1 MILQTT
7 QPWKT
12 IFGSCLGSGL
22 AKARDEE
29 GGRGVSVSM
38 SNFCEL
44 GLGFSFQIDLRNHGF
59 SVFEIWLGF
68 FFLADQRLCFIIS
81 TDGPRPKDSPD
92 ASRNTAPIKPPMA
105 TELLQ
110 IDPPELRFVFEVRKQ
125 SSSLVQLGNKTD
137 HYIAFKVKTTSPKKY
152 CVRPNMG
159 IIKPNDKCDFT
170 VTMQAQRDAPPDMQ
184 CKDKFLIQSTVAPF
198 GATEDDI
205 TYNMVVLIDYK
216 PPLSRQFA
224 KDSGR
229 LIEEKKLR
237 VVLISPS
244 SSPVLLPVN
253 GDMKHDPSNEIDVHK
268 DRVLSGVEKIPPLT
282 ISEELKGLEPI
293 KDTKEDRADEDV
305 VPIQTE
311 NVGDMKAAKDDVQ
324 LNSDNESEELKS
336 KLGIMDS
343 KLREVTVTIT
353 KLNEERRKN
362 TEEKNLLKKEL
373 ELLKRE
379 IARKRT
385 QGGFPFLFVCMVALI
400 SMAVGYNFGYYRHP

>member
-1 MILQTT
+1 
-7 QPWKT
+7 
-12 IFGSCLGSGL
+12 
-22 AKARDEE
+22 
-29 GGRGVSVSM
+29 
-38 SNFCEL
+38 
-44 GLGFSFQIDLRNHGF
+44 
-59 SVFEIWLGF
+59 
-68 FFLADQRLCFIIS
+68 
-81 TDGPRPKDSPD
+81 
-92 ASRNTAPIKPPMA
+92 MA

-205 TYNMVVLIDYK
+205 TYNM
-216 PPLSRQFA
+216 FA

-237 VVLISPS
+237 VVLISSS

-268 DRVLSGVEKIPPLT
+268 DRVLSGVEKIPPRT
-282 ISEELKGLEPI
+282 ISEEVKGLEPI

-311 NVGDMKAAKDDVQ
+311 NMGDMKAAKDDVQ

-336 KLGIMDS
+336 KFGIMDS

-353 KLNEERRKN
+353 KLKEERRKN
-362 TEEKNLLKKEL
+362 TEEKTLLKKEL

-400 SMAVGYNFGYYRHP
+400 SMAVGYYRHP